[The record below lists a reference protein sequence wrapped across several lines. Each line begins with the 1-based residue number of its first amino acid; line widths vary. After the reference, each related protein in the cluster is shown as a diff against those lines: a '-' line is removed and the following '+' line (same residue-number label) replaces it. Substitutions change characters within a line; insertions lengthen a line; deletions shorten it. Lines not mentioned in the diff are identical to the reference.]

1 MMPDWIQAIVRV
13 NPVSYLT
20 DALRQLIILP
30 LDFSSL
36 IFDLTYLSVFAIV
49 FSFIGIALSWRF
61 LTK

>member
-1 MMPDWIQAIVRV
+1 MMPDWIQVIVRV

-30 LDFSSL
+30 LNSSL
-36 IFDLTYLSVFAIV
+36 LMFDLTYLSVFAV
-49 FSFIGIALSWRF
+49 LFSSIGIALSWKF